1 MDVPAPWG
9 EADARVLRRVT
20 GDVAGL
26 GARAAMAVTEED
38 MALPAWATT
47 PAPHEALPAR
57 PLSPSN
63 ALNAADRLEP
73 APRDPGG
80 FAEQAAQAGRIAHAL
95 LQYLPEVAPE
105 ARPQAAERFL
115 TLRGATLDPDRCT
128 RLQNEVLG
136 VLALPGLDALFGP
149 DSQAEVAV
157 GGQIVL
163 PNGKKLAISGQID
176 RLSVGANEVVIA
188 DFKTGTPHKGGAMP
202 SAYLAQLAMYRAAVA
217 PLYPDKAVRC
227 ILVWTEGPLAED
239 VDSAALDAALLDVA
253 RAHS

>member
-1 MDVPAPWG
+1 
-9 EADARVLRRVT
+9 
-20 GDVAGL
+20 
-26 GARAAMAVTEED
+26 
-38 MALPAWATT
+38 
-47 PAPHEALPAR
+47 
-57 PLSPSN
+57 
-63 ALNAADRLEP
+63 
-73 APRDPGG
+73 
-80 FAEQAAQAGRIAHAL
+80 
-95 LQYLPEVAPE
+95 
-105 ARPQAAERFL
+105 
-115 TLRGATLDPDRCT
+115 
-128 RLQNEVLG
+128 
-136 VLALPGLDALFGP
+136 
-149 DSQAEVAV
+149 VAV